1 MYFEISHKYGT
12 NINVCGM
19 VRGSDSDVEYGE
31 SNHYILLKAPVIA
44 HKKLITHYIKDH

>member
-12 NINVCGM
+12 NINVCGI
-19 VRGSDSDVEYGE
+19 VKGSDSDVEYGE